1 MLVVVIGPQ
10 TRLAKAVLSSSS
22 WGSETTFL
30 LVARN
35 IGEYEAAKLAHPR
48 AALYRAWEP
57 EARLLEEDEAVAVLC
72 CAFGVI
78 HPGAVAASADL
89 QKTGADYLTL
99 ETILRKYSDLPMHL
113 VLISSVLALCP
124 IPGREYYA
132 GWKNVV
138 EALVRERAEKHR
150 TVRLSVFYPGR
161 LIETARLDRPSAFLH
176 TSYHR
181 MAEHVVSAV
190 HKKQCLNV
198 VVGLDARLWLAA
210 RSFGLVWS
218 ALTGRR

>member
-22 WGSETTFL
+22 WRSETTFL

-48 AALYRAWEP
+48 AALYRAWDP
-57 EARLLEEDEAVAVLC
+57 ESPLLEGDEAIAVLC

-78 HPGAVAASADL
+78 HPGVVAASADL
-89 QKTGADYLTL
+89 QKTGADYVTL
-99 ETILRKYSDLPMHL
+99 KRILRKYSDRPMHL

-124 IPGREYYA
+124 LPGREYYA

-138 EALVRERAEKHR
+138 EGLVRQRAEKHG

-161 LIETARLDRPSAFLH
+161 LIETTTHRRPSAFLH
-176 TSYHR
+176 TSYQK

-190 HKKQCLNV
+190 QENRCLDL
-198 VVGLDARLWLAA
+198 VVGLDARLWLAL
-210 RSFGLVWS
+210 RSVGLVWS

>member
-22 WGSETTFL
+22 WGSETTFQ
-30 LVARN
+30 LVVRN
-35 IGEYEAAKLAHPR
+35 IGEYEVAKLAHPH
-48 AALYRAWEP
+48 ATLYRAWDP
-57 EARLLEEDEAVAVLC
+57 ESPLLEEGEAIAVLC

-78 HPGAVAASADL
+78 HPGVAASADL
-89 QKTGADYLTL
+89 QKTGADYAALKR
-99 ETILRKYSDLPMHL
+99 ILRKYSDLPIHL

-124 IPGREYYA
+124 RPGREYYA

-138 EALVRERAEKHR
+138 EGFMRHRADKHR

-161 LIETARLDRPSAFLH
+161 LVEATTLGRPTAFLH
-176 TSYHR
+176 TSYQK

-190 HKKQCLNV
+190 QQNRCRDL
-198 VVGLDARLWLAA
+198 VVGLDARLWLAL
-210 RSFGLVWS
+210 RSLGLVWS